1 MMTME
6 ISMFMALTAGLVSF
20 LSPCVL
26 PLVPGYVSFISG
38 VSVNEIMAMEGK
50 PRVFDRT
57 QIHVIFNSLLFIT
70 GFSLVFVAL
79 GASATWIGSIF
90 SFHIGLLTKVSGLV
104 IIFFGLI
111 KLNIFRINWFFK
123 DMRFHLNTK
132 RKGAFFS
139 LILGM
144 AFAFGWTPCTG
155 PVLGA
160 ILTYAGTV
168 DQATSGIRLL
178 LIYSA
183 GLGIPFLL
191 TAIFIQY
198 FFRVFNRIKKYL
210 WIIDKGTGLILIL
223 MGILIFNDSFTA
235 ITTWFSMFN
244 RFTL

>member
-1 MMTME
+1 ME
-6 ISMFMALTAGLVSF
+6 ISMVMALTAGLVSF

-38 VSVNEIMAMEGK
+38 VSVSEIMAMEDK
-50 PRVFDRT
+50 PRLFDKT
-57 QIHVIFNSLLFIT
+57 QIHVIFNALLFIA
-70 GFSLVFVAL
+70 GFSLVFVTL

-90 SFHIGLLTKVSGLV
+90 SANLGVLTKISGIV
-104 IIFFGLI
+104 IMFFGLI
-111 KLNIFRINWFFK
+111 KLNIIRINWFFK

-132 RKGAFFS
+132 KKGAFFS

-168 DQATSGIRLL
+168 DQATSGIQLL
-178 LIYSA
+178 LIYSI

-198 FFRVFNRIKKYL
+198 FFKVFNRIKKHL
-210 WIIDKGTGLILIL
+210 WIIDKGTGLVLIL
-223 MGILIFNDSFTA
+223 MGFLIFNDSFTS
-235 ITTWFSMFN
+235 ITGWFSVFN
-244 RFTL
+244 KFTL

>member
-1 MMTME
+1 ME
-6 ISMFMALTAGLVSF
+6 ISMIMALTAGIVSF

-38 VSVNEIMAMEGK
+38 VSITEIMEMEDR
-50 PRVFDRT
+50 PRLFDKT
-57 QIHVIFNSLLFIT
+57 QIPVIFNALLFIS

-79 GASATWIGSIF
+79 GASATWIGSFF
-90 SFHIGLLTKVSGLV
+90 SSNLGVLTKISGLV

-111 KLNIFRINWFFK
+111 KLNIIRINWFFK
-123 DMRFHLNTK
+123 DMRFHINTRK
-132 RKGAFFS
+132 KGAFFS
-139 LILGM
+139 LVLGM

-155 PVLGA
+155 PILGA

-168 DQATSGIRLL
+168 DQAGSGIRLL

-198 FFRVFNRIKKYL
+198 FFKVFNRIKKHL

-235 ITTWFSMFN
+235 ITGWFSMFN
-244 RFTL
+244 AFTL

>member
-1 MMTME
+1 MV
-6 ISMFMALTAGLVSF
+6 MALTAGLVSF

-38 VSVNEIMAMEGK
+38 VSVTEIMAVEDK
-50 PRVFDRT
+50 PGWFDKT
-57 QIHVIFNSLLFIT
+57 QIPVIFNALLFIT
-70 GFSLVFVAL
+70 GFSLVFVTL

-90 SFHIGLLTKVSGLV
+90 SSHLGLLTQISGIV
-104 IIFFGLI
+104 IMFFGLI
-111 KLNIFRINWFFK
+111 KLNIIRINWFFK
-123 DMRFHLNTK
+123 DTRFHLNTK
-132 RKGAFFS
+132 KKGAFFS

-168 DQATSGIRLL
+168 DQAASGIQLL

-191 TAIFIQY
+191 TAVFIQY
-198 FFRVFNRIKKYL
+198 FFKVFNRIKQHL
-210 WIIDKGTGLILIL
+210 WIIDKGTGLVLIL
-223 MGILIFNDSFTA
+223 MGFLIFNDSFTA
-235 ITTWFSMFN
+235 ITGWFSLFDK
-244 RFTL
+244 FTL

>member
-1 MMTME
+1 MM
-6 ISMFMALTAGLVSF
+6 MALTAGIVSF

-38 VSVNEIMAMEGK
+38 VSINEITDIK
-50 PRVFDRT
+50 PGSGLFDKTR
-57 QIHVIFNSLLFIT
+57 ISVIFNALLFIA

-79 GASATWIGSIF
+79 GASATWIGSYF
-90 SFHIGLLTKVSGLV
+90 SANLGMLTKISGLV

-111 KLNIFRINWFFK
+111 KLNIIRINWFFK
-123 DMRFHLNTK
+123 DMRFHINTGK
-132 RKGAFFS
+132 KSAFFS
-139 LILGM
+139 LVLGM

-155 PVLGA
+155 PILGA

-168 DQATSGIRLL
+168 DQVHSGILLL

-191 TAIFIQY
+191 TAVFIQY
-198 FFRVFNRIKKYL
+198 FFKVFNRVKKYL

-235 ITTWFSMFN
+235 ITGWFNAFSGFA
-244 RFTL
+244 L

>member
-1 MMTME
+1 M
-6 ISMFMALTAGLVSF
+6 IMALTAGIVSF

-38 VSVNEIMAMEGK
+38 VSINEIMEMEDR
-50 PRVFDRT
+50 PRLFDKT
-57 QIHVIFNSLLFIT
+57 QISVIFNALLFIS

-79 GASATWIGSIF
+79 GASATWIGSFF
-90 SFHIGLLTKVSGLV
+90 SSNLGVLTKVSGLV

-111 KLNIFRINWFFK
+111 KLNIIRINWFFK
-123 DMRFHLNTK
+123 DMRFHLNTRK
-132 RKGAFFS
+132 KGAFFS

-155 PVLGA
+155 PILGA

-168 DQATSGIRLL
+168 DQAGSGIRLL

-198 FFRVFNRIKKYL
+198 FFKVFNRIKKHL

-235 ITTWFSMFN
+235 ITGWFSMFN
-244 RFTL
+244 AFTL

>member
-1 MMTME
+1 M
-6 ISMFMALTAGLVSF
+6 IMALTAGIVSF

-38 VSVNEIMAMEGK
+38 VSINEIMEREDM
-50 PRVFDRT
+50 PRLFDKT
-57 QIHVIFNSLLFIT
+57 QIPVIFNALLFIS

-79 GASATWIGSIF
+79 GASATWIGSFF
-90 SFHIGLLTKVSGLV
+90 SSNFGVLTKISGLL

-111 KLNIFRINWFFK
+111 KLNIIRINWFFK
-123 DMRFHLNTK
+123 DMRFHINTRK
-132 RKGAFFS
+132 KGAFFS

-155 PVLGA
+155 PILGA

-168 DQATSGIRLL
+168 DQAGSGIRLL

-198 FFRVFNRIKKYL
+198 FLSTSPALCSY
-210 WIIDKGTGLILIL
+210 T
-223 MGILIFNDSFTA
+223 
-235 ITTWFSMFN
+235 
-244 RFTL
+244 

>member
-1 MMTME
+1 ME
-6 ISMFMALTAGLVSF
+6 ISMIMALTAGIVSF

-38 VSVNEIMAMEGK
+38 VSINEIMEMEDR
-50 PRVFDRT
+50 PRLFDKT
-57 QIHVIFNSLLFIT
+57 QISVIFNALLFIS

-79 GASATWIGSIF
+79 GASATWIGSFF
-90 SFHIGLLTKVSGLV
+90 SSNLGVLTKVSGLV

-111 KLNIFRINWFFK
+111 KLNIIRINWFFK
-123 DMRFHLNTK
+123 DMRFHLNTRK
-132 RKGAFFS
+132 KGAFFS

-155 PVLGA
+155 PILGA

-168 DQATSGIRLL
+168 DQAGSGIRLL

-198 FFRVFNRIKKYL
+198 FFKVFNRIKKHL

-235 ITTWFSMFN
+235 ITGWFSMFN
-244 RFTL
+244 AFTL